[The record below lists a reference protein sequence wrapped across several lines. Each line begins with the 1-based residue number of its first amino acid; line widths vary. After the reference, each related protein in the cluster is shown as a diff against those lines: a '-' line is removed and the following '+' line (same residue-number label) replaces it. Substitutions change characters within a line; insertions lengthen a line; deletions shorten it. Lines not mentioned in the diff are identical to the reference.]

1 MLSRILGL
9 SALVGGALS
18 IPIEKRACPNIH
30 VFGARETTVSQGY
43 GSSITVVND
52 VLNAY
57 SGSTAEAI
65 VYPACGGQSSCGG
78 VSYSSS
84 VAQGIAAVAS
94 AVNSFHTECPNTE
107 IVLVGYSQGGE
118 IMDVAL
124 CGGGDPNQGYTN
136 TAVQL
141 SASTLSMVKAAIFM
155 GDPLFRAGLSYE
167 VGTCTAGGFDERP
180 AGFSCPS
187 ASLIQSYCDA
197 SDPYCCNGSN
207 AATHQGYGAEYGNQ
221 ALAFIKSKLSGGGTT
236 SPGNGTTGTG
246 GGTVAQWG
254 QCGGLGWTGATTCVS
269 PYTCTV
275 INSYYSQC
283 L

>member
-1 MLSRILGL
+1 MLSRALTL
-9 SALVGGALS
+9 SALVGGVLS

-78 VSYSSS
+78 ISYSSS

-94 AVNSFHTECPNTE
+94 AVNSFNSQCPNTE

-124 CGGGDPNQGYTN
+124 CGGGDPNQGYSN

-141 SASTLSMVKAAIFM
+141 SASALSMVKAAIFM

-167 VGTCTAGGFDERP
+167 VGTCTAGGVR
-180 AGFSCPS
+180 
-187 ASLIQSYCDA
+187 II
-197 SDPYCCNGSN
+197 PY
-207 AATHQGYGAEYGNQ
+207 
-221 ALAFIKSKLSGGGTT
+221 
-236 SPGNGTTGTG
+236 PG
-246 GGTVAQWG
+246 
-254 QCGGLGWTGATTCVS
+254 
-269 PYTCTV
+269 P
-275 INSYYSQC
+275 
-283 L
+283 